1 MKFARYLND
10 NLVPEWRI
18 QYLDYK
24 GGKKRL
30 KKLKKAGGFK
40 GLVPLQTKSST
51 STTSGQ
57 PNPFRRTLV
66 HRKEESALESAG
78 DVELQLPGQDVQIE
92 NVSRVTPEQLLNASG
107 SIDIP
112 ARRKESIN
120 YGIPNLEVYGSI
132 IATPPSVGPLFQLPP
147 PALAETED
155 QQSSSSQ
162 SIEDTSALCR
172 TVTFP
177 ADANTD
183 LGPSKLSPQDTV
195 PGSISNQARS
205 AMQSS
210 ARNPLTR
217 QATNVS
223 FRESP
228 TASAPRSERSI
239 LKKSSTL
246 PEHAGTHRPS
256 VTRRSSTADAVR
268 TSLEETRRRMSAES
282 DYRDFIAWLD
292 AEFAKIQTFY
302 REKEEEAVVRF
313 EKIKDQLHI
322 LRDQKMQ
329 ERDRLMREESA
340 NGDSVKSN
348 GKKKP
353 TTVADQITR
362 QWVSFRKKL
371 DLHHLPFVSKQTQPE
386 PDAHSDYIRRAAAMS
401 VPYNVAR
408 KKLKHAVMEYYRGL
422 ELLKSYHLLNR
433 TGLQKITKK
442 FDKTTGSC
450 ISPWYMDKV
459 NTSYFGQSNVVDNLM
474 NQVEDIYSRYFERGN
489 RKHAIEKLRTR
500 EQPASHY
507 SSTFLS
513 GIWLGLGLP
522 LFIQSL
528 VTGIE
533 KSFQGELPNVIYMYQ
548 IFGGGFLMVLFGL
561 LFSLNCMAWSRY
573 KINYPF
579 IFEWDQKHFLQFRQF
594 LEFPSFLFFWLAICM
609 YLCFC
614 DFWPNHLPAQ
624 WYPLIFV
631 GGGVLVLFLP
641 LPIFHW
647 RSREWLVIALWRLML
662 SGLYPVEFRDF
673 FLGDIFCSLTYSLSN
688 AELFFCLYAR
698 DWMVAS
704 NCGSSHSRLMG
715 FLNALPPIWRFFQ
728 CWRRY
733 FDTRN
738 WFPHLANAGKYL
750 FTVATAVMLSI
761 WRIDHVDTNRD
772 VYLLFATINTIYST
786 FWDLFMDWS
795 LFQPNSK
802 FALLRDELGFRN
814 PWYYYLAMVVDPLL
828 RLNWI
833 FYVIFP
839 VQVQQSAALSF
850 LIALVE
856 VIRRFVWIFF
866 RMENEHCTNVGRFI
880 ASRDMPLP
888 YALDEF
894 DLELNEIDTHTPLM
908 AAEEGRS
915 TGART
920 GVDHPP
926 PQTPQPSPAVGI
938 RRRRSTAVMTPRM
951 VANAISSSIRDA
963 HAQDFE
969 RRKPKRSSS
978 DHCSR
983 GSIIRPG
990 DFTDDDDAD
999 DDDDIM
1005 VDDDDDLGDHG
1016 SVSSDEDLDSVGDEI
1031 PAVHSQVRDGN
1042 LTRHE
1047 RP

>member
-30 KKLKKAGGFK
+30 KKLNKAGGFK
-40 GLVPLQTKSST
+40 GLIPLQDRNRSFGST
-51 STTSGQ
+51 ASGR
-57 PNPFRRTLV
+57 PNSFRRTLL
-66 HRKEESALESAG
+66 HGKEEPALESTG
-78 DVELQLPGQDVQIE
+78 DVELQVPTQDVQTE
-92 NVSRVTPEQLLNASG
+92 HDPRATPQQLLNVSE

-112 ARRKESIN
+112 ARRKESMN

-132 IATPPSVGPLFQLPP
+132 IATPPNVGRFHLPP
-147 PALAETED
+147 PALAETEE

-162 SIEDTSALCR
+162 SIEDTSTLLR
-172 TVTFP
+172 TVTFS
-177 ADANTD
+177 ADGDTD
-183 LGPSKLSPQDTV
+183 LGSSTLSPHETD
-195 PGSISNQARS
+195 PGSGSNQARS
-205 AMQSS
+205 GMQSS
-210 ARNPLTR
+210 ARNPFTR
-217 QATNVS
+217 QSTNVS
-223 FRESP
+223 FREGP
-228 TASAPRSERSI
+228 TASTTPRSEKSI
-239 LKKSSTL
+239 LKKSSKHDMTL
-246 PEHAGTHRPS
+246 PEGPGTHRPS

-268 TSLEETRRRMSAES
+268 TSFEETRRRMSAES
-282 DYRDFIAWLD
+282 EYRDFIAWLD

-302 REKEEEAVVRF
+302 REKEQEAVARF

-340 NGDSVKSN
+340 NGDSAKSN

-353 TTVADQITR
+353 PTVADQITR

-371 DLHHLPFVSKQTQPE
+371 DLHHLPFVAKQTRTE
-386 PDAHSDYIRRAAAMS
+386 PNGHSDYIRRAAAIS

-433 TGLQKITKK
+433 TGFQKITKK
-442 FDKTTGSC
+442 FDKATGSC

-459 NTSYFGQSNVVDNLM
+459 NTSDFGQSNVVDNLI

-500 EQPASHY
+500 EQPASNY
-507 SSTFLS
+507 SSTFFS
-513 GIWLGLGLP
+513 GIWLGFGLP

-528 VTGIE
+528 VIGIE
-533 KSFQGELPNVIYMYQ
+533 KGLRGELANVIYMYQ
-548 IFGGGFLMVLFGL
+548 IFGGGFLMILFGL

-573 KINYPF
+573 KINYSF
-579 IFEWDQKHFLQFRQF
+579 IFEWDQKHFLHFRQF

-614 DFWPNHLPAQ
+614 DFWPNRLPAQ

-698 DWMVAS
+698 NWMVTS

-750 FTVATAVMLSI
+750 FTIATAVMLSI
-761 WRIDHVDTNRD
+761 WRIDRVDKNRD

-795 LFQPNSK
+795 LFQTNSK

-814 PWYYYLAMVVDPLL
+814 PWYYYCAMVVDPLL

-850 LIALVE
+850 LISLVE

-888 YALDEF
+888 YELDEL
-894 DLELNEIDTHTPLM
+894 DLELHEVDTHTPLM

-915 TGART
+915 TRAQT
-920 GVDHPP
+920 GVDHLPLQP
-926 PQTPQPSPAVGI
+926 PQPSPVAEI
-938 RRRRSTAVMTPRM
+938 RRRRSTAAMTPRM

-969 RRKPKRSSS
+969 RRKPKRPGSEHSS
-978 DHCSR
+978 H

-990 DFTDDDDAD
+990 DFADDYD
-999 DDDDIM
+999 DDDDDM
-1005 VDDDDDLGDHG
+1005 MADDDDLGAHG
-1016 SVSSDEDLDSVGDEI
+1016 SASSDEDLDSVGDEI
-1031 PAVHSQVRDGN
+1031 PAVHNQIRDD
-1042 LTRHE
+1042 
-1047 RP
+1047 